1 MQLYCLKC
9 KSHRE
14 ALDPTPIYLSNGRP
28 ATQGICPVCGTKM
41 MRMGATPEHEG
52 LPKPE
57 IIAVPAAERPTK
69 AKTAS
74 KATAKKT
81 AAKKTAAKK
90 GTTKKTAPKKGT
102 KKESAK
108 KETSS
113 KRGKTTQLV
122 IVESPSKAR
131 SVGSFLKGYTV
142 IASKGHVRDLLSSQ
156 LSVDVEN
163 DFEPKYRVL
172 NDKRETVKEIK
183 EAVQSATVIYLATDP
198 DREGEA
204 IAWHLMA
211 AADIPPENAKRV
223 VFHEITESAVQHAFD
238 NPRDI
243 DMSLVNAQQAR
254 RILDRLVGYGISPLL
269 WERVRS
275 RLSAGRV
282 QSVALRMVVE
292 REREIEQF
300 ITQEYWT
307 IDADVRAINK
317 SDMFTARLV
326 KYKGEDPVL
335 ESQEAVQPHLD
346 TLEKSLYRVD
356 SLKRGTRTRRP
367 TPPFT
372 TSTVQQEASRRL
384 GFNAARTMSAAQR
397 LYEGLDL
404 GEGKISGLITYM
416 RTDSLNVSQDAQQET
431 REYVVSTYSP
441 QHVPE
446 TPPIYKTKAKGAQ
459 EAHEAI
465 RPTSVFRTP
474 DAGLKA
480 ILDKAGKDFKMGTDL
495 SKLYKLI
502 WERFVAS
509 QMANAIYNTLRVEVR
524 AGLTDK
530 EMPYLFRAT
539 GSVIQ
544 FAGFLALYEETKDE
558 DAPSSTEE
566 GRIAMNLDVK
576 ENDPLDLLKLDP
588 VQHFTQPPP
597 RYTEATLVKTL
608 EEYGIGRPSTYAP
621 TVKVIQDRDY
631 VDKSERRLV
640 PTEIGKLVSDLLVEY
655 FPHEMDFQFT
665 AHIEEELDEIAEGG
679 DDWKAMLRE
688 FYLPFE
694 QRLNHARETM
704 PEHKR
709 DEEVGRECP
718 KDGGALVIK
727 YGRFGKFIGCSNHP
741 ECTHTEP
748 YVETTGIACAL
759 CGETEGGQ
767 LVVRRTKRGRPFYGC
782 SRYPA
787 CEYSTWTRPKR
798 TDDDDEIET
807 VGVDPAAGQD

>member
-9 KSHRE
+9 KAHRE

-28 ATQGICPVCGTKM
+28 ATQGICSVCGTKM
-41 MRMGATPEHEG
+41 TRIGVTPEHEG

-57 IIAVPAAERPTK
+57 ITATSAADRPTK
-69 AKTAS
+69 S
-74 KATAKKT
+74 KAT

-90 GTTKKTAPKKGT
+90 TSAKKAPAKKSAAKKTAAKKSPKKD
-102 KKESAK
+102 AAA
-108 KETSS
+108 

-172 NDKRETVKEIK
+172 NKKRDTVKEIK
-183 EAVQSATVIYLATDP
+183 EAVQSANVIYLATDP

-211 AADIPPENAKRV
+211 AADIPPGQAKRV

-269 WERVRS
+269 WDRVRS

-292 REREIEQF
+292 RERDIEQF
-300 ITQEYWT
+300 VSQEYWT
-307 IDADVRAINK
+307 IDADVRALNN

-326 KYKGEDPVL
+326 KYKGEEPGL
-335 ESQEAVQPHLD
+335 ESQAVVQPHLD
-346 TLEKSLYRVD
+346 ALEKSLYRVD
-356 SLKRGTRTRRP
+356 SLKRSTRTRRP
-367 TPPFT
+367 APPFT
-372 TSTVQQEASRRL
+372 TSTLQQEASRRL
-384 GFNAARTMSAAQR
+384 GFNASRTMSAAQR
-397 LYEGLDL
+397 LYEGIDL
-404 GEGKISGLITYM
+404 GEGKLGGLITYM
-416 RTDSLNVSQDAQQET
+416 RTDSLNVSQEAQRET
-431 REYVVSTYSP
+431 RDYVISTYSAA
-441 QHVPE
+441 HVPE

-459 EAHEAI
+459 EAHEAV
-465 RPTSVFRTP
+465 RPTVVSRVPNAT
-474 DAGLKA
+474 LKA
-480 ILDKAGKDFKMGTDL
+480 LLDKVGTDL
-495 SKLYKLI
+495 YKLYKLI

-509 QMANAIYNTLRVEVR
+509 QMSNAIYNTLRVEVR
-524 AGLTDK
+524 AGLTEKD
-530 EMPYLFRAT
+530 MPYLFRAT

-576 ENDPLDLLKLDP
+576 ENDPLNLLKLDP
-588 VQHFTQPPP
+588 QQHFTQPPP
-597 RYTEATLVKTL
+597 RYTEATLVKAL

-621 TVKVIQDRDY
+621 TVGVIQDRDY
-631 VDKSERRLV
+631 VEKRERRLV

-655 FPHEMDFQFT
+655 FPQEIDFQFT
-665 AHIEEELDEIAEGG
+665 AHMEEELDDIAEGG

-688 FYLPFE
+688 FYQPFE
-694 QRLNHARETM
+694 QRLNYARETM
-704 PEHKR
+704 PQHKR
-709 DEEVGRECP
+709 DEQVGRDCP
-718 KDGGALVIK
+718 KCGNPLVVK

-741 ECTHTEP
+741 ECTHTEA
-748 YVETTGIACAL
+748 YVETTGITCAL
-759 CGETEGGQ
+759 CGETHGGE
-767 LVVRRTKRGRPFYGC
+767 LVVRRTKSGRPFYGC

-787 CEYSTWTRPKR
+787 CEYSTWTLPKR
-798 TDDDDEIET
+798 ADDDDEAEI
-807 VGVDPAAGQD
+807 VGADPAAGQD